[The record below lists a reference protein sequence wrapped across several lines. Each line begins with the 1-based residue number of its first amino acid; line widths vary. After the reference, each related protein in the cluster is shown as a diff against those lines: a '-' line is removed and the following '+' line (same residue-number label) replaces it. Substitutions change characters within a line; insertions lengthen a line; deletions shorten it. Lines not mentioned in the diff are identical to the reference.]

1 MVNIDLVDLAAL
13 LPCFFRPGGL
23 LYRLWVWI
31 LGADHCTVVL
41 DCRIENLLR
50 LDLEV
55 PGLGP
60 PIRCPNALRFAPTM
74 VLGFDRILASPLG
87 SMLQLLFLDLVL
99 PLVLSCLLVLGR
111 IPPRIP
117 RWGPV
122 RVTCYTSIIALTKSI
137 GRLKS
142 VFLLF
147 LLLLPPL
154 LAVFIMEKTSSSL
167 TLGLSRRESMA
178 GCGLCRGSVTR
189 SLLLAVFIRGRTSR
203 RGRMAGCSLGRGSM
217 AGIDVASLA
226 RLQGPIVDNRLDF
239 LQGELVRLK
248 KQSGP

>member
-13 LPCFFRPGGL
+13 LPCFFHPGGL

-154 LAVFIMEKTSSSL
+154 LAVFI
-167 TLGLSRRESMA
+167 
-178 GCGLCRGSVTR
+178 
-189 SLLLAVFIRGRTSR
+189 RGRTSR